1 MELKINSKIIIFL
14 YVVTIIFW
22 FLFVFFTKYSA
33 VLEGWR
39 FDYLLKPFLVGMT
52 IIPLIGGF
60 AGIKNS
66 LGWGSFKSVL
76 GRAVLSISLGI
87 LTWSGGM
94 VIWNYYLFFTTVEVP
109 YPSLADAI
117 FIFSWPLWIYGLFQI
132 AKVIG
137 VRFALRDLSGK
148 RTLFFLSVVAVLL
161 SVYFSFGLARDWSI
175 SWDEGILKLFFDLFY
190 PIGDVVIL
198 TLILPI
204 YWLSRRFLGGIYRVP
219 ILLLLFGF
227 ILNYI
232 GDVIFTLTTTTETYF
247 NGHFSDFLYTTSMFI
262 LALGVSMLN
271 PHILN
276 KEKKSN

>member
-76 GRAVLSISLGI
+76 GRAVLIISLGI

-94 VIWNYYLFFTTVEVP
+94 VI
-109 YPSLADAI
+109 
-117 FIFSWPLWIYGLFQI
+117 
-132 AKVIG
+132 
-137 VRFALRDLSGK
+137 
-148 RTLFFLSVVAVLL
+148 
-161 SVYFSFGLARDWSI
+161 
-175 SWDEGILKLFFDLFY
+175 
-190 PIGDVVIL
+190 
-198 TLILPI
+198 
-204 YWLSRRFLGGIYRVP
+204 
-219 ILLLLFGF
+219 
-227 ILNYI
+227 
-232 GDVIFTLTTTTETYF
+232 
-247 NGHFSDFLYTTSMFI
+247 
-262 LALGVSMLN
+262 
-271 PHILN
+271 
-276 KEKKSN
+276 